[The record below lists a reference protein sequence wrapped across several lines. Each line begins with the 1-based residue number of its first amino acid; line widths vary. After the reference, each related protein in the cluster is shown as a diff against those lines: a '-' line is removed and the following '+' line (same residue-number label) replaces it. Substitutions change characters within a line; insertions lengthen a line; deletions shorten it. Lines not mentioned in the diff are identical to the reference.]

1 MSRHRQFEFFNTV
14 FLGVALVSM
23 VGVGSVNAFVDPYGI
38 INTPEVDRI
47 NDLKPR
53 QFTNVRLFK
62 AADVTRIQPRTI
74 LLGSSRTE
82 LGLDPDHPALADQ
95 PAYNLGLL
103 GSNMYEVRRYF
114 DHALANQP
122 DLEHVVLGIDFFM
135 FNEFKANE
143 VDFDE
148 SRLEQ
153 DSLQPSDVLSA
164 VFSFNALEASVDTL
178 SASARSDAY
187 YLYHENG
194 MRYVYGNQPQE
205 PARDRFK
212 HSIAGYF
219 DVNGYYNSYR
229 FSEEFLNEFRLLVE
243 TCRERNIELT
253 VFISPS
259 HAAQWEAL
267 RAAGLWSEFEDWKR
281 EIVEITP
288 VWDFSGYNSITTEPI
303 ADDMQHY
310 WDSSHYRKEVG
321 DLVMNRLFNYQ
332 VETVPTDF
340 GVWMTRDTVNTHLSR
355 IRTNRSQWASANSET
370 IAFLNTIY
378 SERTLHVYVPSE

>member
-1 MSRHRQFEFFNTV
+1 M
-14 FLGVALVSM
+14 
-23 VGVGSVNAFVDPYGI
+23 
-38 INTPEVDRI
+38 
-47 NDLKPR
+47 
-53 QFTNVRLFK
+53 
-62 AADVTRIQPRTI
+62 
-74 LLGSSRTE
+74 
-82 LGLDPDHPALADQ
+82 
-95 PAYNLGLL
+95 
-103 GSNMYEVRRYF
+103 
-114 DHALANQP
+114 
-122 DLEHVVLGIDFFM
+122 
-135 FNEFKANE
+135 
-143 VDFDE
+143 
-148 SRLEQ
+148 
-153 DSLQPSDVLSA
+153 
-164 VFSFNALEASVDTL
+164 
-178 SASARSDAY
+178 
-187 YLYHENG
+187 
-194 MRYVYGNQPQE
+194 
-205 PARDRFK
+205 
-212 HSIAGYF
+212 
-219 DVNGYYNSYR
+219 NGYYNSYR